1 MRIIS
6 GIYGKRRF
14 DIPKNFKARPTTD
27 FAKENLFNVL
37 NNIIDWECQ
46 PTALDLFSGTG
57 SIGFEFLSRGCSK
70 VVCVEKD
77 AVHLAFIQK
86 IAKELKTKDIIPI
99 KGDVFTYLSGTNQQF
114 DIIFA
119 DPPFVLSELSKLPDL
134 IFSKNLLTENGLF
147 ILEHPSDCS
156 FKEHPRFS
164 QQRVYGSVNFSLFS
178 GKKFISTLTH

>member
-37 NNIIDWECQ
+37 NNLIDWSEGLV
-46 PTALDLFSGTG
+46 ALDLFSGTG

-77 AVHLAFIQK
+77 PVHHAFIQK
-86 IAKELKTKDIIPI
+86 VAKELKTNDLIPV
-99 KGDVFTYLSGTNQQF
+99 KGDVFTYLSGARRSF

-119 DPPFVLSELSKLPDL
+119 DPPYALSELSEIPDL
-134 IFSKNLLTENGLF
+134 IFSKKLLNENGLL
-147 ILEHPSDCS
+147 ILEHPGDCS
-156 FKEHPRFS
+156 FSEHPGFFR
-164 QQRVYGSVNFSLFS
+164 QRVYGSVNFSLFQ
-178 GKKFISTLTH
+178 K